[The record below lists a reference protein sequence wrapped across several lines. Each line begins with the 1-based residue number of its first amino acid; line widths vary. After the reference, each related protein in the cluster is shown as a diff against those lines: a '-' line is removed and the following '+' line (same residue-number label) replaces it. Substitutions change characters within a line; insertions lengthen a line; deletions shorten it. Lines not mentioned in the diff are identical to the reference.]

1 MIGLSCPPPSADRT
15 YWPLIGSGRYR
26 VAARHQTSTARS
38 LPGPMTSD
46 PPGNALGLLNFAGA
60 YPVRME
66 TRYAPLHFEWRR
78 SLSENRWPPSLSH
91 ALGASRLRGLHAAGY
106 RIEDSQFRLF
116 NHGDGVV
123 DRQAGFPFKPIGLA
137 FRTPNVQIMLLL
149 RDS

>member
-1 MIGLSCPPPSADRT
+1 MTFDPPS
-15 YWPLIGSGRYR
+15 
-26 VAARHQTSTARS
+26 
-38 LPGPMTSD
+38 
-46 PPGNALGLLNFAGA
+46 NALVLLNFAGA

-66 TRYAPLHFEWRR
+66 MGYAPFHFEWRM
-78 SLSENRWPPSLSH
+78 SPALAGAGLMENRWPPVLSQGH
-91 ALGASRLRGLHAAGY
+91 AFPGRALGASRLRGLHAASY

-137 FRTPNVQIMLLL
+137 FHTPNVHIMLLL